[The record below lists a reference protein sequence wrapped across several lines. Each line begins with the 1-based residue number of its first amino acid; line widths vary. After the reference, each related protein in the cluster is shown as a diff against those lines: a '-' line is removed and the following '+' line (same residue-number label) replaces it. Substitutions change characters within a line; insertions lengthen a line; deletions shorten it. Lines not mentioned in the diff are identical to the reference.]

1 MKLDRARYRGFGKAR
16 PAGARVELRSRGK
29 EPCTTCGAAKE
40 AVIVIVDV
48 RAAEGRLSTR
58 LAQNAKLLGTKT
70 TAPLVVG
77 KLDIAGRLNLGSG
90 RLRIPG
96 SEHARK
102 YLTCLSRA
110 FVIDTVYRTV
120 HYRRKPAE
128 DAIRRPNR
136 RVIVHLDVNSGLD
149 IGVPEIPGH
158 RVQQLRV
165 FL

>member
-29 EPCTTCGAAKE
+29 EPCATCGAAKE

-77 KLDIAGRLNLGSG
+77 KLDIAGRLNLGSD
-90 RLRIPG
+90 RLRIP
-96 SEHARK
+96 
-102 YLTCLSRA
+102 
-110 FVIDTVYRTV
+110 
-120 HYRRKPAE
+120 
-128 DAIRRPNR
+128 
-136 RVIVHLDVNSGLD
+136 
-149 IGVPEIPGH
+149 
-158 RVQQLRV
+158 
-165 FL
+165 